1 MLAFAVS
8 IKGLHQPGEAAWV
21 LAIDPIGDRILTA
34 VKDGSLKWFSLED
47 CVFAKIV
54 NPEGPMPVI
63 PAQPANGIMRPSGIS
78 LR

>member
-34 VKDGSLKWFSLED
+34 VSDGSLKWFPLED

-63 PAQPANGIMRPSGIS
+63 PAQPTNAIVRANGVH